1 MKSPCAA
8 RSARVGAEILAQ
20 LFIEALALSIVGA
33 GAGLV
38 LAYYALDVI
47 QTMSHPGMPFWINF
61 ELSIGA
67 ALYAF
72 GLALVAAVIMGV
84 LPGMKATGVG
94 LTASLHQVTG
104 RSGSRLGPMWTT
116 LVVAQVAV
124 AVAVLPAAAYGPGTW
139 CAWKRQGLVSPRI
152 GSSWQQPH

>member
-1 MKSPCAA
+1 M
-8 RSARVGAEILAQ
+8 
-20 LFIEALALSIVGA
+20 
-33 GAGLV
+33 

-47 QTMSHPGMPFWINF
+47 QTLSHPGMPFWINF
-61 ELSIGA
+61 KLSIGA

-94 LTASLHQVTG
+94 LTASLHQLSG

-124 AVAVLPAAAYGPGTW
+124 AVAVLPAAAYVTWHVVRMEAAGP
-139 CAWKRQGLVSPRI
+139 ASPRT
-152 GSSWQQPH
+152 GSSWQGRH